1 MELLIIDNLFSIHC
15 HPANPLSPILTNCW
29 IGPVLSIFYRIFCM
43 GRPISGATKLTAT
56 KLTVSEAVKNVGGAS
71 AAPPSSTSSTLSALQ
86 SASQEIEKE
95 TKVSGVKFDGETMKE
110 IDSAAN
116 VLAGKST
123 ASPKKLTFEDAEP
136 PVRAAPPKKARQPT
150 GYPSRKTAEDSR
162 GLNKT
167 SERTPEGVKSKR
179 DKNKDKE
186 RRRKEVRK

>member
-1 MELLIIDNLFSIHC
+1 
-15 HPANPLSPILTNCW
+15 
-29 IGPVLSIFYRIFCM
+29 M